1 MVSLR
6 PPGGGGEG
14 EWGCRVCI
22 ADFGHRVDLTPA
34 GGEIGPGDPDGG
46 TVAAF
51 VGKEA
56 HGATVDGPVRS
67 MAPELLGWTESPSWS
82 AASDL
87 WGFGVSLWAALTRR
101 QPYRNLGPVR
111 HVRSHVLDGGRL
123 PELTP
128 TAESNAPPDAAGAMD
143 VNIEIDEGRGWR
155 RRPWGCRR
163 RLAAK

>member
-1 MVSLR
+1 
-6 PPGGGGEG
+6 
-14 EWGCRVCI
+14 
-22 ADFGHRVDLTPA
+22 
-34 GGEIGPGDPDGG
+34 
-46 TVAAF
+46 
-51 VGKEA
+51 VGKET

-67 MAPELLGWTESPSWS
+67 MAPELLGWTEPLSWS

-128 TAESNAPPDAAGAMD
+128 AAESNAPPDAAGATD